1 MRLPTVPPW
10 ARRTPALRLHGS
22 QLFTDPKVVVISAI
36 ALDSIFGYPSWPA
49 VVGYVWVGVLP
60 ERVEVRVRGDH
71 HVADCGV
78 KQRRIRKSSMLV
90 PATTQVG

>member
-1 MRLPTVPPW
+1 M
-10 ARRTPALRLHGS
+10 A
-22 QLFTDPKVVVISAI
+22 ISAI

-49 VVGYVWVGVLP
+49 VEGYVGVGVLP
-60 ERVEVRVRGDH
+60 ERVEVRVRGDD

-78 KQRRIRKSSMLV
+78 RQRRIRKSSMLV